1 MNDNDKANQKCL
13 RCVHIKV
20 CEHID
25 DGIQMCCSGYDG
37 CEMFEDL
44 KTATIRMFTE
54 SYEKNIKYYD
64 VVDECEETIDY
75 KKIFEEVMK

>member
-1 MNDNDKANQKCL
+1 MNRK
-13 RCVHIKV
+13 CVHCKV
-20 CEHID
+20 CDKLIYCPSCDE
-25 DGIQMCCSGYDG
+25 

-54 SYEKNIKYYD
+54 SCEKNIKYYD

-75 KKIFEEVMK
+75 KKIFEEVIQWNG

>member
-1 MNDNDKANQKCL
+1 MKKNVETNKKCL
-13 RCVHIKV
+13 KCVHCKV
-20 CEHID
+20 CEYID
-25 DGIQMCCSGYDG
+25 DGIQMCCSGWDG

-54 SYEKNIKYYD
+54 SCEKNMKYYD
-64 VVDECEETIDY
+64 VVDECKETIDY